1 MKIAVFR
8 HYVTWCFL
16 ELLIVAGALTFLGL
30 LRVHTRL
37 NASIVGA
44 KNCQISR
51 ETSEGNAAKLDNNS
65 ESYWLNNL
73 KNLSSASYV
82 ISSNNKY
89 LFFSSELLTQNISIY
104 DRDWFNK
111 VSEDY
116 YLEANISIFK
126 KGNTIKNRL
135 NDSYLIK
142 GDNVCKGGQPFLLV
156 IIPSVAS
163 NTAERDAI
171 RWTWLRAAETN
182 SWPRAFI
189 RDHIK
194 HIFLF
199 GRQDSDLNESYQQLL
214 HESNIV
220 GDIVMADFEDTYRN
234 LTRKVLSGLSW
245 VRQYCPQAQ
254 FVLKA
259 DQDTF
264 INVPLMLE
272 VIHKAA
278 TYLKNASFVMGL
290 QHNVQQPLV
299 IRSGRWAVSEEEY
312 PLSFY
317 PRYLYGHTYVLSR
330 TAVIDITDTAPYVP
344 LISPEDAF
352 ITGILTKVAGVLRLT
367 AWSFAMYSRQ
377 PFDCDVVWN
386 KNVALAEVKRPNLLV
401 QLWAN
406 IITHQ
411 CNDSVTFIK

>member
-1 MKIAVFR
+1 MKLVMLR
-8 HYVTWCFL
+8 HQVTWRFL
-16 ELLIVAGALTFLGL
+16 NLIVIVGTVTFLGL
-30 LRVHTRL
+30 LSVHTDRCVNTAGTNFL
-37 NASIVGA
+37 PL
-44 KNCQISR
+44 R
-51 ETSEGNAAKLDNNS
+51 EMSDADTVKLDNNN
-65 ESYWLNNL
+65 ESYWLNKLRSIN
-73 KNLSSASYV
+73 SASAV
-82 ISSNNKY
+82 ISNNNKY
-89 LFFSSELLTQNISIY
+89 LFFSSEQLTQNISKY
-104 DRDWFNK
+104 EQEWFK
-111 VSEDY
+111 YIPDEDY
-116 YLEANISIFK
+116 LAANLSVFE

-135 NDSYLIK
+135 NDSYIIK

-199 GRQDSDLNESYQQLL
+199 GRQDNDRNESYQQLL

-234 LTRKVLSGLSW
+234 LSRKILTGLSW

-272 VIHKAA
+272 VLHKTA
-278 TYLKNASFVMGL
+278 THLKPNSFVMGL
-290 QHNVQQPLV
+290 QHTFNQPV
-299 IRSGRWAVSEEEY
+299 VVRSGRWRVTEEEY

-330 TAVIDITDTAPYVP
+330 IAVIDITDTAPYVP

-352 ITGILTKVAGVLRLT
+352 ITGILPKVAGISRIT
-367 AWSFAMYSRQ
+367 AASFTVCCRDI
-377 PFDCDVVWN
+377 FDCEVVWN
-386 KNVALAEVKRPNLLV
+386 KNVALPEVKRPSLIA
-401 QLWAN
+401 QLWTN
-406 IITHQ
+406 IITRQ
-411 CNDSVTFIK
+411 CNDTAKFII